1 MLLRETLQ
9 GRRNKSKLKVWYKLA
24 SMSEDRYP
32 RRVFCQDWDAKPRKG
47 RQRKVWS
54 RLVDNLFG
62 SLDLDKAE
70 WLDEIEKVDSSL
82 KAFLAMVEESIGER
96 EREKFVEGLN
106 SKVKLTLYKC
116 FGREVQFKKYLHG
129 LSDAGTR
136 LLFKFRSGTHG
147 LKLMKSWVGI
157 GEGRVRKSVCCV
169 GMSVKVLVIH
179 CGIVQH
185 IQVLELNFW

>member
-1 MLLRETLQ
+1 MIMSYT
-9 GRRNKSKLKVWYKLA
+9 SKY
-24 SMSEDRYP
+24 S
-32 RRVFCQDWDAKPRKG
+32 DAKPRRG

-54 RLVDNLFG
+54 RLVDNIFG
-62 SLDLDKAE
+62 SDKAE
-70 WLDEIEKVDSSL
+70 WLDEIEKGV
-82 KAFLAMVEESIGER
+82 FLAMVEESIGER

-147 LKLMKSWVGI
+147 LNEELGRHR
-157 GEGRVRKSVCCV
+157 GGRVRKSVCCV

-185 IQVLELNFW
+185 IQVLELNFC